1 MVLLK
6 LFSKK
11 REAMNIAVY
20 CGSAFGND
28 TIYENSVKE
37 LAFELF
43 RRNMN
48 IVYGGSTQGLMGV
61 ISEESMKL
69 GNKVTGVIPY
79 SLINKEIQSEAI
91 TEVIKVNSMSE
102 RKNKMEE
109 LADGFIAMP
118 GGYGTFD
125 EIFEV
130 LSAGQL
136 GHHTKPCAFFNVN
149 GYYDKLI
156 EFLKHCVQTGFINER
171 FIDMIIV
178 SSHPNELLERIQSY
192 VPVKSKWEY

>member
-1 MVLLK
+1 MVSLR

-28 TIYENSVKE
+28 TTYENSVKE

-43 RRNMN
+43 KRNMN

-61 ISEESMKL
+61 ISQESMKL

-109 LADGFIAMP
+109 LSDGFIAMP

-130 LSAGQL
+130 LSASQL
-136 GHHTKPCAFFNVN
+136 GHHPKPCAFFNIN
-149 GYYDKLI
+149 GYYDKLL
-156 EFLKHCVQTGFINER
+156 EFLHHCSKEGFISER
-171 FIDMIIV
+171 FVEMIIV
-178 SSHPNELLERIQSY
+178 SSHPKELLDKIENY
-192 VPVKSKWEY
+192 KPVKSKWEY